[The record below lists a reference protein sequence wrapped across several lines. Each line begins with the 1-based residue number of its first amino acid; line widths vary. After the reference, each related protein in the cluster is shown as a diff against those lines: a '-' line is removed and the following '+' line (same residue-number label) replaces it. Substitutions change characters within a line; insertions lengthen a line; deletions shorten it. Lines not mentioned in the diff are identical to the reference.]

1 MRTSTRQSF
10 VRVSHRVSSSTRAPV
25 RPRHPFAEDPFAIVT
40 DRARARSLSLAVS
53 PSRRLAVSIAPL
65 VDCVSRSTS
74 PPRRACSVRRV
85 GVCRAHFSGRGQNAR
100 ETDEWAS
107 SAHVDARLDVARD
120 DIVSNARRRARF
132 LAPRRARA
140 RARDASV
147 GRETTRD
154 DSSRGGR
161 VRAPRARRARRRVRA
176 RDDAGDGGD
185 DRTDRVVV
193 VVASSRVERDGGWT
207 RTRRGAGP
215 GRRVARGETGV
226 ANRVER
232 HA

>member
-1 MRTSTRQSF
+1 M
-10 VRVSHRVSSSTRAPV
+10 
-25 RPRHPFAEDPFAIVT
+25 
-40 DRARARSLSLAVS
+40 
-53 PSRRLAVSIAPL
+53 
-65 VDCVSRSTS
+65 
-74 PPRRACSVRRV
+74 RRV
-85 GVCRAHFSGRGQNAR
+85 GVCRAQFSGRGQNAR

-120 DIVSNARRRARF
+120 DIVLNARRRARF
-132 LAPRRARA
+132 LASRRARA

-147 GRETTRD
+147 GQEATRD

-161 VRAPRARRARRRVRA
+161 VRAPRAR
-176 RDDAGDGGD
+176 DDAGDGGD
-185 DRTDRVVV
+185 DRNDRVVVV

>member
-1 MRTSTRQSF
+1 
-10 VRVSHRVSSSTRAPV
+10 
-25 RPRHPFAEDPFAIVT
+25 
-40 DRARARSLSLAVS
+40 
-53 PSRRLAVSIAPL
+53 
-65 VDCVSRSTS
+65 
-74 PPRRACSVRRV
+74 VRRV
-85 GVCRAHFSGRGQNAR
+85 GVCRAHSSGRGQNAR

-120 DIVSNARRRARF
+120 AIVSNARRRARF
-132 LAPRRARA
+132 LASRLVRT

-147 GRETTRD
+147 DEETTRD
-154 DSSRGGR
+154 DSSRGG
-161 VRAPRARRARRRVRA
+161 RVRA

-193 VVASSRVERDGGWT
+193 VVASSRVERDGGRT